1 MNERCQPISQSPA
14 VWHVLYCWSKC
25 VSLAIVCS
33 TCLGIIAIPNL
44 TYAADPP
51 SWNLFEYDFGSDAGK
66 VSFITA
72 PNAITAGNGFTV
84 GDYGGG
90 HTEVMSADSS
100 RVERNDSQG
109 SLYAAGDQV
118 LGGMGTAGD
127 FTWETRAAVGPG
139 KLEYYADSLGDTTTF
154 ALRLFPDN
162 TPVNNQLNVGGV
174 SQGCCVNVGDNL
186 PADFDFSQ
194 FHTYRI
200 VRQGTAQPNMT
211 LQIDGQTIVQ
221 FEGEHRSKQRNDMNV
236 FFGSPFGAAQQ
247 VDYIRAADGAF
258 LVPEP
263 SGILLAL
270 LAVSCLTAFVGRK
283 RERR

>member
-1 MNERCQPISQSPA
+1 MPNVASIDTCGRTRFPSVFPVCMSILTILTAVLLMGQP
-14 VWHVLYCWSKC
+14 
-25 VSLAIVCS
+25 S
-33 TCLGIIAIPNL
+33 TLVF
-44 TYAADPP
+44 AADPP

-90 HTEVMSADSS
+90 HTEVLSADSS
-100 RVERNDSQG
+100 RIERDDSQG

-139 KLEYYADSLGDTTTF
+139 KLEYFADSLGDTTTF

-162 TPVNNQLNVGGV
+162 TPVNNQLSVGGI

-186 PADFDFSQ
+186 PAGFDFSQ
-194 FHTYRI
+194 FHTYRV
-200 VRQGTAQPNMT
+200 VRQGTTQPNMT
-211 LQIDGQTIVQ
+211 LQIDGQTVVQ
-221 FEGEHRSKQRNDMNV
+221 FEGEHRPQQRNDITV
-236 FFGSPFGAAQQ
+236 FLGDPFGAAQQ
-247 VDYIRAADGAF
+247 VDYIRAADGVF